1 MSVSSEQAWGDLY
14 TIGADD
20 GEELRPE
27 AVAKLVELK
36 IAEYADDGQPRL
48 TPYGEKCFVVMESG
62 DGNVPELNDIG
73 DG

>member
-1 MSVSSEQAWGDLY
+1 MNVSAEQAWGALY

-20 GEELRPE
+20 GEELLPE
-27 AVAKLVELK
+27 VVAKLDELN
-36 IAEYADDGQPRL
+36 IAEDADDGQPHL

-62 DGNVPELNDIG
+62 DGNVPELNDLG